1 MTALAERLQRPEART
16 IAVALAAAVFLV
28 SWGLVHRGFY
38 GEHQIVDWPT
48 YQTYGER
55 VRSGEV
61 PYRDFHVEYPPG
73 ALPVFVLPAL
83 GGDYASVFG
92 WLMAACGLATLL
104 AVARV
109 RLAAAFFVALSPLLV
124 GSLVLS
130 RFDLWPAAL
139 TAIALAALLE
149 DRHRVGWGFLG
160 AAVAA
165 KLYPFVL
172 VPLALAWT
180 WHRARLRDALAGA
193 VVFAAIVLP
202 FFVLSPGGVWDS
214 LYGQASRPLQI
225 ESLAAAV
232 VTTFAHPDVTTSHG
246 SQNVV
251 GFGSLALLTVG
262 LQIGVV
268 VALWIDFARRPND
281 LPRYAAAAVAAFVA
295 FGKVLSPQFLVW
307 LVPLVPLVRGRR
319 GAVAGGLLVAAL
331 VLTQVWFPGRYW
343 DYVYHFDLAGVVLA
357 RDLALVALV
366 GALALH
372 R

>member
-1 MTALAERLQRPEART
+1 VTALAERLQRPEART
-16 IAVALAAAVFLV
+16 VAVALAAAVFLV
-28 SWGLVHRGFY
+28 SWGLIHRGFY
-38 GEHQIVDWPT
+38 AGHEIVDTPT
-48 YQTYGER
+48 YESYGER
-55 VRSGEV
+55 LLDGHV
-61 PYRDFHVEYPPG
+61 PYRDFRVEYPPG

-83 GGDYASVFG
+83 GGDYASVFA
-92 WLMAACGLATLL
+92 WLMAACGLVTLL

-109 RLAAAFFVALSPLLV
+109 RLAAAFFVAVSPLLV

-149 DRHRVGWGFLG
+149 DRHRLGWGFLG

-180 WHRARLRDALAGA
+180 WRRAQLRDALAGV

-225 ESLAAAV
+225 ESLGAAAV
-232 VTTFAHPDVTTSHG
+232 TTLAHPDVVTSHG

-251 GFGSLALLTVG
+251 GFGWLALLTVCV
-262 LQIGVV
+262 QIGVV
-268 VALWIDFARRPND
+268 VALWIDFARRPDD
-281 LPRYAAAAVAAFVA
+281 LPRSAAAAVTAFVA

-319 GAVAGGLLVAAL
+319 ALAAIGLLVAAL
-331 VLTQVWFPGRYW
+331 VLTQVWFPARYW

-357 RDLALVALV
+357 RDLALAALV
-366 GALALH
+366 AVLALH